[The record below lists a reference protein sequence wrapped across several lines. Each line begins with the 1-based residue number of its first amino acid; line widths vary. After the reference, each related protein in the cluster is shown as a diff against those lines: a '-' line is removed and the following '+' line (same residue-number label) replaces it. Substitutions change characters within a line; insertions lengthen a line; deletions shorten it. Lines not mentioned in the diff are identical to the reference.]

1 MSLNWK
7 EIDLVLRE
15 LSLPGAQIQKITQST
30 YSTLC
35 LSLYGQGISRNL
47 LIVINP
53 GVCRLH
59 ETRRAVPKNE
69 KPLRFAELLKS
80 RILNT
85 RIEEAAQLGSD
96 RIVRLTLRRSASE
109 TFFLYIRLWSNAA
122 NVLLVDERGLIID
135 AMRRLPK
142 RGEISGAAFAE
153 PDERE
158 NTAAAAF
165 SVRELP
171 GEGTF
176 NARLDAWYAEH
187 GGALSLEA
195 LRAEAERLFNGRISR
210 LLASLERLRAKE
222 AAYLDAG
229 RLKEYGDIILANL
242 AAAPAGAAWLDA
254 ADFYHE
260 NAPLRLKLDPQKTAQ
275 ENAAAY
281 FESYRKAKHGL
292 SGVKD
297 DISSGEEELS
307 RQKELL
313 SALLTE
319 TNPLRL
325 QKRLKTNR
333 EPGARPQD
341 SARPGLSFRRGDWLI
356 MVGRSAAEND
366 ELLRRHVKGND
377 LWLHARDFPGSYVF
391 VKARPGKS
399 VPLPLLLDAGNLAL
413 FYSKGRSSGKG
424 DLFYTQVKY
433 LRRVKN
439 GKRGLVIPTQE
450 KNLFITLDE
459 KRLKEILNSKAAKK
473 TSSPRDGRAAL
484 GAERFVVSGADARLR
499 RGLD

>member
-15 LSLPGAQIQKITQST
+15 LSLDGAQIQKITQSN

-35 LSLYGQGISRNL
+35 LSLYGHGISRDL
-47 LIVINP
+47 LIVISP

-59 ETRRAVPKNE
+59 ETCRAVPKNE

-80 RILNT
+80 RILNS
-85 RIEEAAQLGSD
+85 RIEEAVQLGSD
-96 RIVRLTLRRSASE
+96 RIVRFTLRRGGGE
-109 TFFLYIRLWSNAA
+109 GGGEKLFLYLRLWSNAA
-122 NVLLVDERGLIID
+122 NVLLVDENGVIID

-142 RGEISGAAFAE
+142 RGEISGAAFAK
-153 PDERE
+153 PAGSAH
-158 NTAAAAF
+158 TPASSF
-165 SVRELP
+165 IVRELP
-171 GEGTF
+171 GEGPF
-176 NARLDAWYAEH
+176 NERLDAWYAEH

-195 LRAEAERLFNGRISR
+195 LRAEAERLFTGRIAR
-210 LLASLERLRAKE
+210 LAASLERLREKE

-242 AAAPAGAAWLDA
+242 NAAPQGADWLDA

-260 NAPLRLKLDPQKTAQ
+260 NAPLRIKLNPKKTAQ

-292 SGVKD
+292 AGVRD
-297 DISSGEEELS
+297 DISSGEAELS
-307 RQKELL
+307 RQKELFG
-313 SALLTE
+313 ALLAE

-325 QKRLKTNR
+325 QKKLKNNGEKR
-333 EPGARPQD
+333 ARPGD

-377 LWLHARDFPGSYVF
+377 LWLHTRDFPGSYVF
-391 VKARPGKS
+391 IKARPGKT
-399 VPLPLLLDAGNLAL
+399 VPLPILLDAGNLAL

-439 GKRGLVIPTQE
+439 GKRGLVIPSQE
-450 KNLFITLDE
+450 KNLFIALDE
-459 KRLKEILNSKAAKK
+459 KRLKAIMNEEN
-473 TSSPRDGRAAL
+473 
-484 GAERFVVSGADARLR
+484 AD
-499 RGLD
+499 